1 MSQIIASIKRI
12 GGLIGGHLWSN
23 RWTIKF
29 YKSVAMKIPM
39 DATKTSGW
47 IAFPTQAFLG
57 FGIGFGLMTF
67 INCVEVEGKVG
78 PDGKRKITSFH
89 RLQARRNPENYL
101 GTI

>member
-23 RWTIKF
+23 RWTIQF

-57 FGIGFGLMTF
+57 FGIGFGFMTF
-67 INCVEVEGKVG
+67 INYVKVEGKVG
-78 PDGKRKITSFH
+78 LDGKRKITSFY